1 MATFR
6 IAPGFKV
13 ELVASEPLI
22 QDPVVISF
30 DADGRM
36 WAAEM
41 TSYMPDA
48 YGNGEKTPDCRIVI
62 LEDTDGDGKYDKRS
76 VWLDGLV
83 LPRAILPLRDGALVA
98 TPPNLK
104 FYRDTDGDGR
114 ADKEQLVASDYG
126 NPKMNP
132 EHQANGLLVGMDNWV
147 YSVNHDARFRWIP
160 DEDVKGDKLAVK
172 WVSSRIPSRGQW
184 GHSMD
189 DFGRF
194 YHNSNSDYL
203 RADLVPPHYFPNRNP
218 HYTGTSGVNV
228 QLDRDQNVWPLR
240 PTPAVNRGYRQGF
253 LRPDGTLKE
262 FTAACGPCVY
272 RGGIFPDDCDGDV
285 FVCEP
290 SAHVVRRDHVTED
303 GLTLKAKN
311 VYDKAEFLAATDERF
326 RPVNIHVGPDGALY
340 VVDLYRGILQ
350 HVYYLTPY
358 LRELHLRRNMEQ
370 PVHMGRIYRVVHETS
385 TPRKVEKLSSMTGA
399 QLVEKLRDPN
409 GWVRDTAQRLIVER
423 RDRTVLAQLR
433 AMAADSSGGDPR
445 PALHAL
451 WTLEGI
457 NGIDNKTLDAALR
470 GPPPA
475 AAAAVRLSER
485 FLVNPGVLARVVG
498 VAHAAQDPRVRV
510 QCAFTLS
517 ACFDPDAT
525 AAVARLLA
533 QTPDDKVLRDAA
545 MSGMAGRE
553 LETLELLLKDDAVA
567 AKPAGADATLAAL
580 AGAVLREA
588 DAKRVERLF
597 SLAADLNDQRS
608 WQQTALLNGMA
619 DVARKAKDAARPPAG
634 VKFAAAPRP
643 FVALSESTDAKVAD
657 LAEAIAPLLHWP
669 GKVDEKQDVAP
680 PLSAA
685 QQKLF
690 DDGKIIF
697 GATCAACHQATGEG
711 LEGKAPPLRGSPWVA
726 GHEGRLVR
734 IVLNGVRGPIHLRD
748 EVINMEMPNLAVLD
762 DKQVASVLTYA
773 RREWG
778 HAADPVDPETVAKVR
793 AEVKGKPDAWTEEE
807 LLKVK

>member
-6 IAPGFKV
+6 IAPGFKI

-22 QDPVVISF
+22 QDPVVLAF

-48 YGNGEKTPDCRIVI
+48 YGNGEKTPNGRIVI

-83 LPRAILPLRDGALVA
+83 LPRAVLPIRDGALVA
-98 TPPNLK
+98 TPPTLK
-104 FYRDTDGDGR
+104 FYRDTHGDGR

-132 EHQANGLLVGMDNWV
+132 EHQANGLLLGMDNWV
-147 YSVNHDARFRWIP
+147 YSVNHNARYRWVP

-172 WVSSRIPSRGQW
+172 WISSRVPARGQW

-189 DFGRF
+189 DFGRL
-194 YHNSNSDYL
+194 YHNDNSDYL
-203 RADLVPPHYFPNRNP
+203 RGDLVPPHYFPNRNP
-218 HYTGTSGVNV
+218 HYTGTAGVNV
-228 QLDRDQNVWPLR
+228 QLDKDQNVWPIR
-240 PTPAVNRGYRQGF
+240 PTPAVNRGYRKGF

-272 RGGIFPDDCDGDV
+272 RGGIFPDDCNGDV
-285 FVCEP
+285 WVCEP
-290 SAHVVRRDHVTED
+290 SAHVVRRANITED
-303 GLTLKAKN
+303 GLTLKGKN
-311 VYDKAEFLAATDERF
+311 AYDKAEFLAATDERF

-385 TPRKVEKLSSMTGA
+385 TPEEVEKLSALSGA

-433 AMAADSSGGDPR
+433 AMAADSSGDPR

-451 WTLEGI
+451 WTLEGV

-470 GPPPA
+470 GPPPVV
-475 AAAAVRLSER
+475 AAAVRLSER
-485 FLVNPGVLARVVG
+485 FLVNPAVLARVVG
-498 VAHAAQDPRVRV
+498 VAHGAQDPRVRV

-517 ACFDPDAT
+517 SSSDLEAT

-533 QTPDDKVLRDAA
+533 QSPADKVLRDAA
-545 MSGMAGRE
+545 LSGMAGHE
-553 LETLELLLKDDAVA
+553 LETLELLLKDDAIA
-567 AKPAGADATLAAL
+567 AKPGGADALLAAL

-597 SLAADLNDQRS
+597 ALASEADEQRQ
-608 WQQTALLNGMA
+608 WQQTALLSGMA

-634 VKFAAAPRP
+634 VKFAAAPQP
-643 FVALSESTDAKVAD
+643 FLALSESADAKVAD
-657 LAEAIAPLLHWP
+657 LADAVAPLLHRP
-669 GKVDEKQDVAP
+669 GKPDEKQDLAP
-680 PLSAA
+680 PLTAA
-685 QQKLF
+685 QQQLY
-690 DDGKIIF
+690 DDGKVLF
-697 GATCAACHQATGEG
+697 NATCAACHQPTGEG

-734 IVLNGVRGPIHLRD
+734 IVLNGVRGPIHIQD

-773 RREWG
+773 RREFG
-778 HAADPVDPETVAKVR
+778 HAADPVDPETVARVR
-793 AEVKGKPDAWTEEE
+793 AQVKGKPDAWTEDE